1 MVQRF
6 CVEAFDSVGD
16 RSPSHTELVGSS
28 AEADRRAEELGF
40 RHAEVRVIDLSVDEP
55 PPSPK
60 AAPSSPFDDRFLRV
74 Q

>member
-16 RSPSHTELVGSS
+16 RSPSHTEIVGSS
-28 AEADRRAEELGF
+28 AQAERRAAELGF
-40 RHAEVRVIDLSVDEP
+40 RHPEVRVIDLSDDEP
-55 PPSPK
+55 TARPALPTS
-60 AAPSSPFDDRFLRV
+60 AFEDRFLRR

>member
-28 AEADRRAEELGF
+28 AEAERRAAELGF
-40 RHAEVRVIDLSVDEP
+40 RHREVRVIDLSDDDP
-55 PPSPK
+55 PLSREASP
-60 AAPSSPFDDRFLRV
+60 SPFDNRFLRV